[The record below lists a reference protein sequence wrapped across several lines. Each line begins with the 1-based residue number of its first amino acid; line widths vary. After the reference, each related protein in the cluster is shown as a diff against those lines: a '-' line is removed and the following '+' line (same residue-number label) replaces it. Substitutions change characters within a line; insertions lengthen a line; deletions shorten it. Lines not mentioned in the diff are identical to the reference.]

1 MIYGRTYCDTGN
13 KFFKK
18 RKNVKNGYI
27 LTDPSPKTIQPAFPI
42 LKDHFSTHIQRSE
55 RGIEDLY
62 SAKLPAR
69 LKVKALHKNISRIK
83 SLNRQ
88 KRSKN
93 MGVYR
98 ISKASSTK
106 IPPPNINSKRPAPKI
121 KQKKLPALLEKGTT
135 PADYV
140 IREFVNDPAEENVQE
155 IRRAEAEREKEV
167 RLRPRK
173 DKDANTFNN
182 NPSPIAKRTR
192 KKTGSGIKWFPHT
205 QKLYEWFKM

>member
-1 MIYGRTYCDTGN
+1 
-13 KFFKK
+13 
-18 RKNVKNGYI
+18 
-27 LTDPSPKTIQPAFPI
+27 
-42 LKDHFSTHIQRSE
+42 
-55 RGIEDLY
+55 
-62 SAKLPAR
+62 
-69 LKVKALHKNISRIK
+69 
-83 SLNRQ
+83 
-88 KRSKN
+88 

-98 ISKASSTK
+98 ISKAGSTK
-106 IPPPNINSKRPAPKI
+106 IPPPNINPKHPAPKI
-121 KQKKLPALLEKGTT
+121 KQKKLPDLLEKGTT

-140 IREFVNDPAEENVQE
+140 IREFVNDPAEESVQE

>member
-62 SAKLPAR
+62 SGKLPAR

-83 SLNRQ
+83 SLNKQ

-121 KQKKLPALLEKGTT
+121 KQKKLTGLLEKGTT

-155 IRRAEAEREKEV
+155 IRRAEAERKKEV

-182 NPSPIAKRTR
+182 NPSPVAKRTR